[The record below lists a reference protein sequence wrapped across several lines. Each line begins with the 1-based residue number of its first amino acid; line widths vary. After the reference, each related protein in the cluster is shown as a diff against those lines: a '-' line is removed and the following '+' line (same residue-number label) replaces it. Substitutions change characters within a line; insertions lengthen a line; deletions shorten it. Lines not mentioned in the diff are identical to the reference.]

1 MKDYKMVILCV
12 FVCLCVFLFKIILR
26 SLFSQS
32 KCVFVSLLLVNIFR
46 NKFVSFAGHGKNTLV
61 HSLVRDGL
69 LAGGGRFGFQ

>member
-12 FVCLCVFLFKIILR
+12 FVCVCVLLK
-26 SLFSQS
+26 LFSEAFFPQS
-32 KCVFVSLLLVNIFR
+32 KCVFVSRLLVNIFR